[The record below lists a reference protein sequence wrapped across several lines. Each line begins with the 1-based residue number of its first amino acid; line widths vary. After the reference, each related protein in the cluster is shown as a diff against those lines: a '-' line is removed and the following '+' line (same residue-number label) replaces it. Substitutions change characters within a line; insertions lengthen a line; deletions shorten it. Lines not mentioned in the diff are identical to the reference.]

1 MHAAAESAPIS
12 SDSIASNKSGG
23 TSNHQPQQSLPQ
35 TLMKLLQDESAP
47 EALWW
52 LPGGKEFAIDANVF
66 PSKVLEVY
74 FPGCKYASFIRRVHK
89 M

>member
-1 MHAAAESAPIS
+1 MHAAAVYATTRAE
-12 SDSIASNKSGG
+12 SIASTESGG
-23 TSNHQPQQSLPQ
+23 SNQQPQQGLPQ
-35 TLMKLLQDESAP
+35 TLMKLLQDGTVP

-52 LPGGKEFAIDANVF
+52 LPGGKEFAIDANLF

-74 FPGCKYASFIRRVHK
+74 YPGCKYASFIRRVHK

>member
-1 MHAAAESAPIS
+1 MHAAAEHAPIS
-12 SDSIASNKSGG
+12 SDSMASNKSGG
-23 TSNHQPQQSLPQ
+23 SNQPQQQGLPQ
-35 TLMKLLQDESAP
+35 TLMKLLLEGSAP

-52 LPGGKEFAIDANVF
+52 LPGGNEFAIDAKVF